1 MVAAMTMDQWNRRT
15 EVPLGGA
22 AALFLVAYAWPII
35 NPNLNQGIAVACTVT
50 TGLVW
55 GLFVVDY
62 VVRVRLADD
71 RWRYVWHHLLDLLV
85 IALPLL
91 RPLRLLRLIAL
102 LRIMNRSAAGSLR
115 GKVAIYVSGGGVLLV
130 FVAALAVLDVER
142 GQPGSNIENLGDA
155 LWWALTTVTT
165 VGYGDQFPVTDRG
178 RVVAAVL
185 MLGGIALIG
194 MVTATL
200 ASYLV
205 EAVEDD
211 REAVSERAQILAEI
225 AALRRDIAAL
235 APGDIRADA
244 PESAERPGT

>member
-1 MVAAMTMDQWNRRT
+1 MTMDQWTRRT
-15 EVPLGGA
+15 EIPLGGA
-22 AALFLVAYAWPII
+22 AALFLVAYAWPFI
-35 NPNLNQGIAVACTVT
+35 NPNLNDGIAKICTLT
-50 TGLVW
+50 TLVVW
-55 GLFVVDY
+55 VLFVVDY
-62 VVRVRLADD
+62 MVRVGLADN
-71 RWRYVWHHLLDLLV
+71 RPHYVLHHIPDLLV

-91 RPLRLLRLIAL
+91 RPLRLLRLVAL

-115 GKVAIYVSGGGVLLV
+115 GKVAIYVTGGGLMLV
-130 FVAALAVLDVER
+130 FVAALAALDEER

-178 RVVAAVL
+178 RLVAAGL
-185 MLGGIALIG
+185 MLCGIALIG

-205 EAVEDD
+205 EAVSDD
-211 REAVSERAQILAEI
+211 RAGVSERAQILAEI

-235 APGDIRADA
+235 APAVNVKGAK
-244 PESAERPGT
+244 PEDLGP

>member
-1 MVAAMTMDQWNRRT
+1 MTMDQWNRRT

-35 NPNLNQGIAVACTVT
+35 NPNLNQGIAVA
-50 TGLVW
+50 
-55 GLFVVDY
+55 
-62 VVRVRLADD
+62 
-71 RWRYVWHHLLDLLV
+71 
-85 IALPLL
+85 
-91 RPLRLLRLIAL
+91 
-102 LRIMNRSAAGSLR
+102 
-115 GKVAIYVSGGGVLLV
+115 
-130 FVAALAVLDVER
+130 
-142 GQPGSNIENLGDA
+142 
-155 LWWALTTVTT
+155 WALTTVTT

-244 PESAERPGT
+244 PESAERPGS